1 MKTKYF
7 SIITIIIIALAFVS
21 CEKEIEFN
29 GEMSKP
35 LLVVN
40 GFITPD
46 SVIKVQ
52 VSKSRFFLSKAEST
66 FPRVTDAK
74 VSLYINNSLLETIQH
89 TENGMYVS
97 TIKPLPGDVV
107 KIVVEKSGETTV
119 QTQTTV
125 PQKVYIEKIDTLNT
139 KIYKNLVY
147 SSTNGVS
154 STYETGIVTTEANV
168 LMRFADN
175 INEKNYYRIAMRSI
189 EYYGDSIAYK
199 TNYISSDDIVFGS
212 NNTNPI
218 EGGSSYSRYHE
229 FSDDIFNGKLYD
241 LKISISRREYI
252 NPEEKPK
259 SEYKNPYEIEN
270 PDKIEYFVQLH
281 SISRDYFFYLRSLS
295 KNSDAM
301 PFFTEPV
308 QIHSNVENGIGIFGS
323 YSIHEYKLVYEK
335 KQ

>member
-21 CEKEIEFN
+21 CEKEIEFK

-125 PQKVYIEKIDTLNT
+125 PQKVYIEKIDTLNS
-139 KIYKNLVY
+139 KIIYTSGY
-147 SSTNGVS
+147 SDGGIYHTDSSQTATVTNM
-154 STYETGIVTTEANV
+154 
-168 LMRFADN
+168 LMRFSDN
-175 INEKNYYRIAMRSI
+175 INERNFYRISMRI
-189 EYYGDSIAYK
+189 VEHYEDSIAK
-199 TNYISSDDIVFGS
+199 KSGFLSSDDIVFGTD
-212 NNTNPI
+212 NTNPLD
-218 EGGSSYSRYHE
+218 GGFSYNRYYE
-229 FSDDIFNGKLYD
+229 FSDDVFNGKNYG
-241 LKISISRREYI
+241 LKISLYQ
-252 NPEEKPK
+252 
-259 SEYKNPYEIEN
+259 SEYRKPDENTKPGYEDTN
-270 PDKIEYFVQLH
+270 APKIPLRVEYFVQLH